1 MQFAFIM
8 ARDRIFVKT
17 VKGHKE
23 IPSKKLERSEKARF
37 KNKTKVVAAAE
48 SLNLY
53 AVTTKPMVSIN
64 KKRVSGI
71 TKPVRCEPT
80 GGQADAKG
88 PVTGATEESNKGKT
102 QGRSHKHKLG
112 AARSSILDLR
122 ISD

>member
-17 VKGHKE
+17 VKRHKE

-53 AVTTKPMVSIN
+53 AVTPKPMVSIN
-64 KKRVSGI
+64 KKRVVGLRSLFD
-71 TKPVRCEPT
+71 VNLL
-80 GGQADAKG
+80 AAKL
-88 PVTGATEESNKGKT
+88 T
-102 QGRSHKHKLG
+102 QK
-112 AARSSILDLR
+112 DP
-122 ISD
+122 